1 MGEPRPAMEE
11 FQRIR
16 NRFPTSEWAPRAL
29 DRITALY
36 RLYGGAKPVFALDP
50 AFTAASGDVLKD
62 VRAILMTPARVLWIA
77 SGKVTGVV
85 PVGADGKVGA
95 ILNGAD
101 LKGLSLGPAGELV
114 VAARMAVRVGPRDI
128 RSFSVPT
135 DKPGLTEPLAKI
147 EAAVVTAGGL
157 TLIADEKRRRVCRFD
172 AKGQFQGPF
181 PDAKERQIVRMAVDG
196 EGGIAVLDR
205 DQKTVQVYDEAGQ
218 LLRSVAARGVGWEL
232 KRPTDVAV
240 DPFRNTYV
248 ADEEGFV
255 YVFSPSGQL
264 LASISGEVRKP
275 RALTIDP
282 AGAIL
287 VYDEKLER
295 ILRYR

>member
-1 MGEPRPAMEE
+1 
-11 FQRIR
+11 
-16 NRFPTSEWAPRAL
+16 
-29 DRITALY
+29 
-36 RLYGGAKPVFALDP
+36 
-50 AFTAASGDVLKD
+50 
-62 VRAILMTPARVLWIA
+62 
-77 SGKVTGVV
+77 
-85 PVGADGKVGA
+85 
-95 ILNGAD
+95 
-101 LKGLSLGPAGELV
+101 
-114 VAARMAVRVGPRDI
+114 
-128 RSFSVPT
+128 VPT

-218 LLRSVAARGVGWEL
+218 LLRSVAARGAGWEL